1 MESGCLM
8 RWHRRRKKIS
18 ALDKYSGRSVEDEG
32 GCGGCGNAALPSEDY
47 VARKLREKKER
58 GQ

>member
-1 MESGCLM
+1 M
-8 RWHRRRKKIS
+8 RIRCRRKKIS
-18 ALDKYSGRSVEDEG
+18 ALDKYSGRGIGEES

-47 VARKLREKKER
+47 VTRKLREKKER